1 MSSAVNDSTVSPRLE
16 MAGRPDGLVR
26 QGGRRRARGERDALA
41 LVLRLVRSGGA
52 STRQEIETLSGL
64 SRAVVADRI
73 GSLLGRGLLEE
84 GELRASTG
92 GRSPRQVHFRSTA
105 GYLLA
110 GAVGTTTLGVGL
122 TDLSGRLLAEHH
134 EPRDATLG
142 PQRVLDRVATL
153 FEWLLEE
160 HPQAQDVW
168 GVGLALPGPVRLPG
182 GRLSARSAEQQVP
195 GWQDHPVAQRLAE
208 RLGISVYLD
217 NEVHLMALGELHA
230 GRGVGGDDLLF
241 VKLGTG
247 IGAALCTGGQVHR
260 GANGYAGDIGHLV
273 VSMDSGTICRCG
285 NTGCLEALAGGA
297 AIARE
302 ATAAAG
308 GGRSS
313 ILADVLTA
321 RGNVTAV
328 DVGTAAHRGD
338 PFSIELLAHCGRL
351 VGGVLATLVNGNNP
365 SLVVVGGGVA
375 QAGEVLLA
383 AIRDAIYR
391 GSRSL
396 ATQNVQVV
404 RAEMGKTATLVGASL
419 AVSDEL
425 FSWEYLRQWI
435 DHGAPTRVS
444 VSVEGHRTRS
454 GSNRSR
460 AETPEL
466 AAPAGSSAAEGGR

>member
-1 MSSAVNDSTVSPRLE
+1 M
-16 MAGRPDGLVR
+16 
-26 QGGRRRARGERDALA
+26 
-41 LVLRLVRSGGA
+41 LRLVRSGAA

-73 GSLLGRGLLEE
+73 GLLLSRGLLEE

-122 TDLSGRLLAEHH
+122 TDLSGRLLTEHH
-134 EPRDATLG
+134 EPRDANLG
-142 PQRVLDRVATL
+142 PERVLERVATL

-160 HPQAQDVW
+160 HPLARDVW

-182 GRLSARSAEQQVP
+182 GRLSAHSAEQQVP
-195 GWQDHPVAQRLAE
+195 GWQDHPVAQWLAE
-208 RLGISVYLD
+208 RLAISVYLD

-230 GRGVGGDDLLF
+230 GRGMGGDDLLF

-273 VSMDSGTICRCG
+273 VSVDSRTICRCG
-285 NTGCLEALAGGA
+285 NTGCLEALAGGT

-308 GGRSS
+308 DGRSP
-313 ILADVLTA
+313 ILADVLAA
-321 RGNVTAV
+321 RGNLTAV

-338 PFSIELLAHCGRL
+338 PFSIELLAQCGRL

-391 GSRSL
+391 RSRSL
-396 ATQNVQVV
+396 ATQNVQIV

-435 DHGAPTRVS
+435 DQGAPTRVT
-444 VSVEGHRTRS
+444 VSVEGQRAGVASRH
-454 GSNRSR
+454 NRGASS
-460 AETPEL
+460 EP
-466 AAPAGSSAAEGGR
+466 AAAASAFTAGGKR